1 MPFYFYFI
9 IIIIIIIVIICIVFL
24 FFCFFKKERVM
35 HKACLIVD
43 APRNVEFFLISIAP
57 WAYIRELKQRRF

>member
-9 IIIIIIIVIICIVFL
+9 IIIIAIICI
-24 FFCFFKKERVM
+24 FFFKERVM

-57 WAYIRELKQRRF
+57 WAFIRELKQRRF